1 MGGRY
6 IDYGWGTK
14 DTKSKQNNQRL
25 KNFSV
30 GVEPRSQK
38 KIQENARSKSYLNV
52 KRPHNEDD
60 SIITDSKFSNNDG
73 YSNKES
79 MFSSKSPSRA
89 RKFG

>member
-14 DTKSKQNNQRL
+14 DSKSKQNNRM

-30 GVEPRSQK
+30 GVEPRTQNK
-38 KIQENARSKSYLNV
+38 VQGNPRSKSYLNV
-52 KRPHNEDD
+52 KRPNEDD

-73 YSNKES
+73 FSNKES